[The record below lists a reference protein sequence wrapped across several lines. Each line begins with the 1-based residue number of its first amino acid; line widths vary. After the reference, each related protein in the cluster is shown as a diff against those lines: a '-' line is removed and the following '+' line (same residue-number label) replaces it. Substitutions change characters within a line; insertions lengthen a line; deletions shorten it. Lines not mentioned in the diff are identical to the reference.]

1 MINLF
6 PFDVSYSPK
15 VAKKEKN
22 IWIFTHFLLSLR
34 QIHFIIMEG
43 YIQKLSGGKLKRYVQ
58 FLEISSD
65 PELVAQYR
73 KWHSEEYSWKEVRDG
88 IMEVGILE
96 MEIYILGSKLVMI
109 VDTAPDFQWDEA
121 MSRLATLPRQAEWE
135 AFVSKFQG
143 CSAEA
148 RSDEKW
154 QPMERMFRLY

>member
-1 MINLF
+1 
-6 PFDVSYSPK
+6 
-15 VAKKEKN
+15 
-22 IWIFTHFLLSLR
+22 
-34 QIHFIIMEG
+34 MEG

-109 VDTAPDFQWDEA
+109 VDTAPEFQGDEA